1 MKLKIKFLTVVWGD
15 TYIKNF
21 CELSL
26 PSLMAE
32 GNIPALAQES
42 ELEVLIM
49 TREEDFPVFKKYP
62 AFQRL
67 NKQVPVKFVSIDD
80 LIPGNVYGVTL
91 TLAYARPILELKE
104 RMLQYHFVF
113 MNADFLLADGSL
125 ATLARVLRNGAEVVL
140 APSLRVIAE
149 ETEPTIRK
157 RVDQKKGLL
166 QIPPREFLELGM
178 PHLHP
183 TTLAKTINF
192 KSYHTVHPNQLFWRV
207 DESTLL
213 GRYFLIFMLAI
224 RPKKVIRDISNWCDY
239 GFVPEFCPE
248 TPAKVLGNSDEF
260 LMVETQEKTKEKEL
274 LRDGSLTPQGVK
286 KSLDEWLTP
295 GHLQNFQHEII
306 FHTGEI
312 PEKVAKAKNNFK
324 SFLDGIAWRKIRLHS
339 IRNHFY
345 WESGLNCWL
354 KERAKIGMFEK
365 PAELKLKSK
374 IIETVKVLQNK
385 LFFLSNKN
393 KNYSWS
399 PEESIME
406 PRLALLEKILKE
418 NNVLSRPDP
427 IITDHR
433 NIISVL
439 CLLRRNFEKK
449 KCEARVILL
458 SGKNE
463 IDRKYLSSGTQNRTP
478 CFILEELN
486 SDILLF
492 VLKKN
497 LQCRICLLPNHKNQI
512 NALHAKIV
520 DLHFLNS
527 KYQIVV
533 KKWPDKTFWHFQK
546 LKNILQA
553 ISLDTKNAAR
563 LHLKKYLLGYSSE
576 IEGKLK
582 KWKISVPQ
590 DLRNEIIKNHHVH
603 KTGKVFRESS
613 LKLGLCKIYLTFPSI
628 DEPIHLP
635 KNKLP
640 LIYRLYPLFY
650 RMFYENNFCE
660 RFRSG
665 KTITKANISE
675 DAAVILITLKPKKS
689 LAD

>member
-149 ETEPTIRK
+149 KTEPLFRK

-224 RPKKVIRDISNWCDY
+224 RPKKVIRDISSWCDY

-260 LMVETQEKTKEKEL
+260 LMIETQEKTKEKEN
-274 LRDGSLTPQGVK
+274 LRYGSLSPRGIK
-286 KSLDEWLTP
+286 NSLDNWLTP

-312 PEKVAKAKNNFK
+312 PRNVEKAKNKFK
-324 SFLDGIAWRKIRLHS
+324 SFLDGISWRKVRLHS
-339 IRNHFY
+339 HRNHFY
-345 WESGLNCWL
+345 WESGLNCWFR
-354 KERAKIGMFEK
+354 ERAKIENFEQPK
-365 PAELKLKSK
+365 ELALKSK
-374 IIETVKVLQNK
+374 IIETVKVKQNK
-385 LFFLSNKN
+385 LLLLSHKN

-399 PEESIME
+399 PEEPIME
-406 PRLALLEKILKE
+406 PRLAFLEKILREK
-418 NNVLSRPDP
+418 NVLSRSGL

-439 CLLRRNFEKK
+439 CLLKRIRQNNEGYISILVLSEDPAQNIKNLSKIKK
-449 KCEARVILL
+449 IKAL
-458 SGKNE
+458 
-463 IDRKYLSSGTQNRTP
+463 
-478 CFILEELN
+478 CFITEDLPSWTVLRI
-486 SDILLF
+486 ILKIQQRCTF
-492 VLKKN
+492 F
-497 LQCRICLLPNHKNQI
+497 LLPNLKSQNEAVATNLVEVFFKNYSVT
-512 NALHAKIV
+512 AKVESI
-520 DLHFLNS
+520 S
-527 KYQIVV
+527 
-533 KKWPDKTFWHFQK
+533 DKTFWVLNKIKQILK
-546 LKNILQA
+546 LVSI
-553 ISLDTKNAAR
+553 DTKHFAR
-563 LHLKKYLLGYSSE
+563 LHLKKLLLGLPALPARK
-576 IEGKLK
+576 IQ
-582 KWKISVPQ
+582 KWKINIPASFLEEGTSQ
-590 DLRNEIIKNHHVH
+590 LNG
-603 KTGKVFRESS
+603 KTAWRTGH
-613 LKLGLCKIYLTFPSI
+613 LKLGLCQVHLTIPFI
-628 DEPIHLP
+628 DEPIYIP
-635 KNKLP
+635 KIKLP
-640 LIYRLYPLFY
+640 FLYRLHSICNRLFH
-650 RMFYENNFCE
+650 ENNFFE
-660 RFRSG
+660 RIRQTDLTTG
-665 KTITKANISE
+665 NTIPHDACVVVVTLNSE
-675 DAAVILITLKPKKS
+675 EPLPD
-689 LAD
+689 